1 MNAKASVLSK
11 LDAKAVGESLTNQ
24 WVTDFRFG
32 FQIGGR
38 MWLSSNVTLST
49 IGCAT
54 AVLLAGCITNNPIAK
69 SPNQRTDIIEQ
80 FREVDL
86 TPRFPQRATSA
97 QVGNSDLGPRAAT
110 YAGDSSPGITRST
123 RRGDTSDAGPDVTG
137 ALPMRPQ
144 SETGEKGYELNFDKA
159 PVATVAKAILADILG
174 VGYVIDPRAQ
184 GTVSLSSARAVPR
197 KDLIYVLE
205 SALRVSNIALVRD
218 GRSYRLV
225 PTADALAAGSID
237 RADEP
242 DAGFGVSVV
251 PLQFVSA
258 QTLTKLLENFAAK
271 PGMVRAEPSRNLLV
285 IQGNSGERRAAIETV
300 LSFDADWMVGQSV
313 GIYPVSNSTPEPVIA
328 ELERIIDAGEG
339 GLSHSLVKLQPI
351 ARQNAILAV
360 TRKPEFLKRI
370 STWIER
376 LDKSGSAGTG
386 VKVYRMR
393 YGDARQVAGL
403 LNDIFLGG
411 SSGGGGLDST
421 TNQLVP
427 GGGVVATSSGR
438 SGTGLA
444 NAPSLGGG
452 SATGAQP
459 PATSTP
465 TSFEGR
471 FADAAGRLAQT
482 GANTANGALGRVS
495 TNAGMGGAGMGGP
508 GPILPN
514 VRISPDVINNAL
526 LIYANQENY
535 RLIERAL
542 QQIDRP
548 QLQVAI
554 DATIAEITLND
565 TLNYGVQ
572 FYLQSQNVGLKPD
585 QGSVLNTIDTVAAIS
600 RVVPGFNFL
609 VGTEA
614 SPRVILDALRNI
626 TDVKILSTPSV
637 VVIDNQ
643 FASLLVGDQIP
654 ITTRTAQSVDVPTAP
669 VVNNIDYRNTGVILR
684 VAPRINANGN
694 VLLDVEQEIS
704 SVANTAT
711 AKTLTPTVS
720 QRKVRSSIGVASGQ
734 TVLLAGLISE
744 RDERGRQGIPGLEQI
759 PGLGELFSHNTG
771 TRQRT
776 ELIIFIRPQIIRSGV
791 DAYRVA
797 QELRQKMRGLQ
808 NRPPDGVLR
817 AK

>member
-1 MNAKASVLSK
+1 
-11 LDAKAVGESLTNQ
+11 
-24 WVTDFRFG
+24 
-32 FQIGGR
+32 
-38 MWLSSNVTLST
+38 
-49 IGCAT
+49 
-54 AVLLAGCITNNPIAK
+54 
-69 SPNQRTDIIEQ
+69 
-80 FREVDL
+80 
-86 TPRFPQRATSA
+86 
-97 QVGNSDLGPRAAT
+97 
-110 YAGDSSPGITRST
+110 
-123 RRGDTSDAGPDVTG
+123 
-137 ALPMRPQ
+137 
-144 SETGEKGYELNFDKA
+144 
-159 PVATVAKAILADILG
+159 
-174 VGYVIDPRAQ
+174 
-184 GTVSLSSARAVPR
+184 
-197 KDLIYVLE
+197 
-205 SALRVSNIALVRD
+205 
-218 GRSYRLV
+218 
-225 PTADALAAGSID
+225 
-237 RADEP
+237 
-242 DAGFGVSVV
+242 
-251 PLQFVSA
+251 
-258 QTLTKLLENFAAK
+258 
-271 PGMVRAEPSRNLLV
+271 
-285 IQGNSGERRAAIETV
+285 
-300 LSFDADWMVGQSV
+300 
-313 GIYPVSNSTPEPVIA
+313 
-328 ELERIIDAGEG
+328 
-339 GLSHSLVKLQPI
+339 
-351 ARQNAILAV
+351 
-360 TRKPEFLKRI
+360 
-370 STWIER
+370 
-376 LDKSGSAGTG
+376 
-386 VKVYRMR
+386 
-393 YGDARQVAGL
+393 
-403 LNDIFLGG
+403 
-411 SSGGGGLDST
+411 
-421 TNQLVP
+421 
-427 GGGVVATSSGR
+427 
-438 SGTGLA
+438 
-444 NAPSLGGG
+444 
-452 SATGAQP
+452 
-459 PATSTP
+459 
-465 TSFEGR
+465 
-471 FADAAGRLAQT
+471 
-482 GANTANGALGRVS
+482 
-495 TNAGMGGAGMGGP
+495 MGGP

-609 VGTEA
+609 VGTET

-720 QRKVRSSIGVASGQ
+720 QRKVRSSIGVANGQ

-776 ELIIFIRPQIIRSGV
+776 ELIIFIRPQIIRNGV

>member
-24 WVTDFRFG
+24 WVTDSQFG

-69 SPNQRTDIIEQ
+69 SPNQKTDIIEQ
-80 FREVDL
+80 IREVDL

-339 GLSHSLVKLQPI
+339 GLTHSLVKLQPI

-411 SSGGGGLDST
+411 SSGGGVWTPPPTNWFRAAAWWPRAADDREPGLLMRHHWALALRRARNRPRRAHRRASRGG
-421 TNQLVP
+421 LLMPP
-427 GGGVVATSSGR
+427 GGWLKREPTRPVVLWAAFR
-438 SGTGLA
+438 RMQA
-444 NAPSLGGG
+444 WEVQAW
-452 SATGAQP
+452 
-459 PATSTP
+459 
-465 TSFEGR
+465 EG
-471 FADAAGRLAQT
+471 
-482 GANTANGALGRVS
+482 
-495 TNAGMGGAGMGGP
+495 
-508 GPILPN
+508 
-514 VRISPDVINNAL
+514 
-526 LIYANQENY
+526 
-535 RLIERAL
+535 
-542 QQIDRP
+542 
-548 QLQVAI
+548 
-554 DATIAEITLND
+554 
-565 TLNYGVQ
+565 
-572 FYLQSQNVGLKPD
+572 PD
-585 QGSVLNTIDTVAAIS
+585 Q
-600 RVVPGFNFL
+600 FF
-609 VGTEA
+609 
-614 SPRVILDALRNI
+614 
-626 TDVKILSTPSV
+626 
-637 VVIDNQ
+637 
-643 FASLLVGDQIP
+643 
-654 ITTRTAQSVDVPTAP
+654 RT
-669 VVNNIDYRNTGVILR
+669 
-684 VAPRINANGN
+684 
-694 VLLDVEQEIS
+694 
-704 SVANTAT
+704 
-711 AKTLTPTVS
+711 
-720 QRKVRSSIGVASGQ
+720 
-734 TVLLAGLISE
+734 
-744 RDERGRQGIPGLEQI
+744 
-759 PGLGELFSHNTG
+759 
-771 TRQRT
+771 
-776 ELIIFIRPQIIRSGV
+776 
-791 DAYRVA
+791 
-797 QELRQKMRGLQ
+797 
-808 NRPPDGVLR
+808 
-817 AK
+817 

>member
-1 MNAKASVLSK
+1 
-11 LDAKAVGESLTNQ
+11 
-24 WVTDFRFG
+24 
-32 FQIGGR
+32 

-49 IGCAT
+49 IGCAA

-69 SPNQRTDIIEQ
+69 SPNQKTDIIEQ
-80 FREVDL
+80 IREVDL
-86 TPRFPQRATSA
+86 TPRFSQRVRSS

-123 RRGDTSDAGPDVTG
+123 RQGDTSDAGPDVTG

-328 ELERIIDAGEG
+328 ELERIIDSGEG
-339 GLSHSLVKLQPI
+339 GLTHSLVKLQPI

-444 NAPSLGGG
+444 NAPSLGAG

-459 PATSTP
+459 PSTSTP

-482 GANTANGALGRVS
+482 GTNTASGALGRVS

-609 VGTEA
+609 VGTET